1 MYFVKTVD
9 SVIKDRIRM
18 SNIYNWDELCAVW
31 QLKIYIFFLFWKIVV
46 EMIYKNGHERDK
58 KVKGKCL

>member
-1 MYFVKTVD
+1 MSYVLYD
-9 SVIKDRIRM
+9 SWK
-18 SNIYNWDELCAVW
+18 
-31 QLKIYIFFLFWKIVV
+31 YIFLFWKIVV

>member
-1 MYFVKTVD
+1 MSYVLYD
-9 SVIKDRIRM
+9 SWK
-18 SNIYNWDELCAVW
+18 
-31 QLKIYIFFLFWKIVV
+31 YIFFLFWKIIVVV

>member
-1 MYFVKTVD
+1 MFFVKLSIALSEIASGWEIYAIEMSYVLYD
-9 SVIKDRIRM
+9 SWK
-18 SNIYNWDELCAVW
+18 
-31 QLKIYIFFLFWKIVV
+31 YIFFLFWKIVI

>member
-18 SNIYNWDELCAVW
+18 SNICNWDELCAVW
-31 QLKIYIFFLFWKIVV
+31 QLKIYFFLFWKIVV

-58 KVKGKCL
+58 KVKGKYL